1 MVRWGLVRV
10 TGRSMLPTLRDGDLL
25 VIDRRRAPRAGDM
38 AVVRL
43 PPDGHGRPRPLS
55 VKRLAHRESDGG
67 WWIDS
72 DNPAEG
78 VTSFDVG
85 ALEASAVRAVVIGR
99 LPPLRRT
106 SVTRR

>member
-43 PPDGHGRPRPLS
+43 PDGHGRPRPLS

-85 ALEASAVRAVVIGR
+85 ALRSSAVRAIVIGR
-99 LPPLRRT
+99 LPPFRRT

>member
-1 MVRWGLVRV
+1 M
-10 TGRSMLPTLRDGDLL
+10 
-25 VIDRRRAPRAGDM
+25 
-38 AVVRL
+38 
-43 PPDGHGRPRPLS
+43 
-55 VKRLAHRESDGG
+55 KRLAHRESDGG

-72 DNPAEG
+72 DNPADG

-99 LPPLRRT
+99 LPPFRRT